1 MSKKD
6 NQFFDQDNNFQFGTR
21 LAEAMSLSED
31 TVSSLVDK
39 TGIPNSTIRSY
50 LKGQSVPAIMQLRKI
65 AVGMGIKAGWFLGDD
80 EEFASPKD
88 GISEIEKDLEL
99 LNNLFKY
106 MAPVQRGRV
115 LKRVLA
121 SVARQIDRNVEGDN
135 NTEQ

>member
-1 MSKKD
+1 
-6 NQFFDQDNNFQFGTR
+6 
-21 LAEAMSLSED
+21 AMSLSED

-50 LKGQSVPAIMQLRKI
+50 LKGESVPGIMQLRKI
-65 AVGMGIKAGWFLGDD
+65 AAGMGIKAGWFLGDD
-80 EEFASPKD
+80 EEFACPKD

-121 SVARQIDRNVEGDN
+121 SVARQIDHNVDGDN

>member
-1 MSKKD
+1 
-6 NQFFDQDNNFQFGTR
+6 
-21 LAEAMSLSED
+21 
-31 TVSSLVDK
+31 
-39 TGIPNSTIRSY
+39 
-50 LKGQSVPAIMQLRKI
+50 MQLRKI